1 MSDEVRTVVMDG
13 SPRERGTPEDD
24 AARNDAA
31 ADRFWFEVA
40 DVDLRVH
47 PVPASEPFVANVARL
62 RRGGFKR

>member
-1 MSDEVRTVVMDG
+1 MDG

-24 AARNDAA
+24 AARNDSA
-31 ADRFWFEVA
+31 ADRFWFGVA

-47 PVPASEPFVANVARL
+47 PVPSPRPFVANPARM